1 MHVVALVDGVDIT
14 QYANEVVEGFVR
26 GKRHRNHRGM
36 TACAF
41 GVNRLQRG
49 LIDRF
54 CADRFG
60 WIMTEQTQ
68 STFDLHGVLDALR
81 LRWWIVFVTTLIA
94 VFAVFAQE
102 SDLKI
107 TNDGNTVTV
116 TKTYEAQIETSA
128 LQIAQVDPSSVV
140 PFPNFDNQVGVL
152 RSAEVL
158 AEVQGLTGNNAIVE
172 VTRSEP
178 KFTLVDTLD
187 EADNRVTFLSRG
199 TSTYTYVCR
208 GLTPEDC
215 DQSIDAFVE
224 KTSEL
229 RKEGTIGGLKAG
241 QELLAGLIED
251 AENRLQQL
259 TNDSAPAANLSAQ
272 AAKLI
277 DLQTKS
283 TALGF
288 TADKVSGTLV
298 LSGSMVVFDGPTI
311 SSVTASSYAYGG
323 VFGVL
328 LGILIAVQLGITDK
342 KIRSK
347 RQINRG
353 QPGLSVLGDVAAGSG
368 LQEGIAAVV
377 ASARA
382 QSVNLVRVV
391 GLGGESSTLSSFN
404 GEVAKHS
411 LQVAPLPLFSAL
423 TAEALLAPANSAML
437 LVAVKGVSRIDSLQ
451 QAVEAARLAGNHVLG
466 VVLVSAD

>member
-1 MHVVALVDGVDIT
+1 
-14 QYANEVVEGFVR
+14 
-26 GKRHRNHRGM
+26 
-36 TACAF
+36 
-41 GVNRLQRG
+41 
-49 LIDRF
+49 
-54 CADRFG
+54 
-60 WIMTEQTQ
+60 MTEQTQ
-68 STFDLHGVLDALR
+68 STFDLRGVLDALR
-81 LRWWIVFVTTLIA
+81 LRWWVVLVTTLVA

-116 TKTYEAQIETSA
+116 TKTYEAKIETSA

-140 PFPNFDNQVGVL
+140 PFPNCDHQISVL
-152 RSAEVL
+152 LSAEVL

-178 KFTLVDTLD
+178 KFTMVDTLD

-199 TSTYTYVCR
+199 TSTYTYLCR

-215 DQSIDAFVE
+215 DKSIDAFVA

-229 RKEGTIGGLKAG
+229 RKEGAIGGLKAG

-251 AENRLQQL
+251 AESRLQQL
-259 TNDSAPAANLSAQ
+259 TNESAPAATVSAQ

-283 TALGF
+283 TALDF

-298 LSGSMVVFDGPTI
+298 LANSTVVFDGPTV

-323 VFGVL
+323 VLGL
-328 LGILIAVQLGITDK
+328 IIGILIAVQLGMTDK
-342 KIRSK
+342 KVRSR
-347 RQINRG
+347 RQISRG
-353 QPGLSVLGDVAAGSG
+353 QPGLSVLGDVAAENG

-382 QSVNLVRVV
+382 QSVNLIRVV
-391 GLGGESSTLSSFN
+391 GLGGDSSTLSSLN
-404 GEVAKHS
+404 SEIAKHS
-411 LQVAPLPLFSAL
+411 LQVTPLPLFSTL
-423 TAEALLAPANSAML
+423 TAEALLAPTNSAML
-437 LVAVKGVSRIDSLQ
+437 LVAVKGVSRIDLLQ
-451 QAVEAARLAGNHVLG
+451 QATEAAQLAGNQVLG
-466 VVLVSAD
+466 VLLVSAD

>member
-1 MHVVALVDGVDIT
+1 
-14 QYANEVVEGFVR
+14 
-26 GKRHRNHRGM
+26 
-36 TACAF
+36 
-41 GVNRLQRG
+41 
-49 LIDRF
+49 
-54 CADRFG
+54 
-60 WIMTEQTQ
+60 MTEQTQ
-68 STFDLHGVLDALR
+68 STFDFHGVLDALR
-81 LRWWIVFVTTLIA
+81 LRWWIVLITTLVA

-116 TKTYEAQIETSA
+116 TKTYEAKIETSA

-140 PFPNFDNQVGVL
+140 PFPNFDNQIGVL
-152 RSAEVL
+152 LSAEVL
-158 AEVQGLTGNNAIVE
+158 AEIQGLTGNNAIVE

-178 KFTLVDTLD
+178 KFTMVDTLD

-199 TSTYTYVCR
+199 TSTYTYLCR

-215 DQSIDAFVE
+215 DKSIDAFVA

-229 RKEGTIGGLKAG
+229 RKEGAIGGLKAG

-251 AENRLQQL
+251 AESRLQQL
-259 TNDSAPAANLSAQ
+259 TNESAPAATVSAQ

-283 TALGF
+283 TALDF

-298 LSGSMVVFDGPTI
+298 LANSTVVFDGPTV

-323 VFGVL
+323 VLGL
-328 LGILIAVQLGITDK
+328 IIGILIAVQLGMSDK
-342 KIRSK
+342 KVRSR
-347 RQINRG
+347 RQISRG
-353 QPGLSVLGDVAAGSG
+353 QPSLSVLGDVAAENG
-368 LQEGIAAVV
+368 LQEGVAAVV

-382 QSVNLVRVV
+382 QSVNLIRVV
-391 GLGGESSTLSSFN
+391 GLGGDSSTLSSLN
-404 GEVAKHS
+404 SEIAKHS
-411 LQVAPLPLFSAL
+411 LQVTPLPLFSTL

-437 LVAVKGVSRIDSLQ
+437 LVAVKGMSRIDLLQ
-451 QAVEAARLAGNHVLG
+451 QATEAAQLAGNQVLG
-466 VVLVSAD
+466 VLLVSAD